1 MAEMNA
7 TLPRNFL
14 RPCVLLLLKESSAH
28 GYDLLERLQAFGF
41 SGTDPGG
48 LYRTLRG
55 LEEEGLVCSAW
66 EASSQGPDRRRYE
79 ITRAGAERLHDA
91 ARQLQG
97 TAEVLDRFV
106 TRYSEFVALP
116 REAERA
122 AQR

>member
-1 MAEMNA
+1 MNA